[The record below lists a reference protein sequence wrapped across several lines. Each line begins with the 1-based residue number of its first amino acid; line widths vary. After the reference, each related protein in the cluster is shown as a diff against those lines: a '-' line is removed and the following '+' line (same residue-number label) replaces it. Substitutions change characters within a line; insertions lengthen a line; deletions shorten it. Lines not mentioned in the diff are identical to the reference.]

1 MGSGFSPS
9 AAAAATGNVA
19 FSFGVAAPLDSCSS
33 GLMPEAK
40 EEKLRPPP
48 PGPPPLLLLLFLSFL
63 LLMAAPTAEAAEGDV
78 AEGCL
83 LLGECVEA
91 TDAGEAA
98 AWLAPLQ
105 FLILAGD
112 LSRDAASVLTVRWS
126 KRLSAVSGFLPSPCE
141 ELDLLLPPLPLDR
154 FFFRSPGRG

>member
-9 AAAAATGNVA
+9 AAAATGNVA

-63 LLMAAPTAEAAEGDV
+63 LLMAAPTAEAEGDV

-112 LSRDAASVLTVRWS
+112 LSRDAASVLTVSWS

>member
-9 AAAAATGNVA
+9 AAAATGNVA

-33 GLMPEAK
+33 GLMPDAK
-40 EEKLRPPP
+40 DEKLRPP

-91 TDAGEAA
+91 MDAGEAA

-112 LSRDAASVLTVRWS
+112 FSRDEASVLTVSWS

-141 ELDLLLPPLPLDR
+141 ELDLLLPPPLPLDR

>member
-1 MGSGFSPS
+1 MGSGISPS
-9 AAAAATGNVA
+9 AAAVTCNVA
-19 FSFGVAAPLDSCSS
+19 FSLGVAAPLDSCSS

-48 PGPPPLLLLLFLSFL
+48 GPPPLLLLLFLSFL
-63 LLMAAPTAEAAEGDV
+63 LLMAAPTAEVEGDV

-112 LSRDAASVLTVRWS
+112 LSRDAASVLTVSWS
-126 KRLSAVSGFLPSPCE
+126 KRLSAVSGFLPSPRE

-154 FFFRSPGRG
+154 FFFRSPRRG

>member
-9 AAAAATGNVA
+9 ATAATGNVA

-40 EEKLRPPP
+40 EEKLSPPP

-63 LLMAAPTAEAAEGDV
+63 LLMAAPTAEAAEGNV

-112 LSRDAASVLTVRWS
+112 LSRDEASVLTVSWS
-126 KRLSAVSGFLPSPCE
+126 KRLSAVSGFLPSPCD

>member
-9 AAAAATGNVA
+9 AAAAAANVA
-19 FSFGVAAPLDSCSS
+19 LSFGGAAPLDSCSS
-33 GLMPEAK
+33 GLMPDAK
-40 EEKLRPPP
+40 DEKLRPP

-63 LLMAAPTAEAAEGDV
+63 LLMAAPTAGAEGDV

-112 LSRDAASVLTVRWS
+112 LSRDAASVLTVSWS